1 MATNDQIEMVRRKL
15 ADLLKNLRT
24 ARTND
29 GETMYIIGLLA
40 GRILIDAREPHWTPM
55 KRKLSAAE
63 YDQILLTAQNQGND
77 LFRSKDMKAAFAL
90 DVVTTSIVGS
100 RFTDAH
106 ITEGVALLD
115 ETIETAV
122 SNWRKHNAPN
132 PTAN

>member
-1 MATNDQIEMVRRKL
+1 MATQDQVEMIRRKI

-24 ARTND
+24 ARPSD
-29 GETMYIIGLLA
+29 GETMFIIGLLA
-40 GRILIDAREPHWTPM
+40 GRILIDAKQARWTTM

-122 SNWRKHNAPN
+122 SNWRKSNTPDQ
-132 PTAN
+132 TAN